1 MGKYTEVQVIDQAI
15 LSLVSNKN
23 IKVPSNS
30 FLFFLFNS
38 ADVLESSYQFWCDC
52 GCGTWNIN

>member
-30 FLFFLFNS
+30 FLFFF
-38 ADVLESSYQFWCDC
+38 
-52 GCGTWNIN
+52 